1 MSTKMRA
8 APRAA
13 PDDTK
18 SQIKAA
24 AQMLFARH
32 GVDAVTVQQ
41 IVAAAGQRNNA
52 ALHYHFGSKEELIR
66 QLVVDGAA
74 VLDERRQGMLRELEA
89 RGGPTTI
96 REVMLVLVMPVIELG
111 DDERWRGYIRFT
123 SSLQASDRKT
133 LRAALEQSLERR
145 IRRLLR
151 TSEADAAAAG
161 GTDRAA
167 ALDLRDLCQRH
178 PFRARGGAGNPADP
192 AQPAVGPALHD
203 GKYPRHAGGDD
214 HLPAVAAEHSAIC
227 RRAERLKPPASQPPR
242 FFFFFFPNAG
252 FASVAAPACGAFPA

>member
-24 AQMLFARH
+24 AQLLFARH

-89 RGGPTTI
+89 RSGPSTV
-96 REVMLVLVMPVIELG
+96 REVLLVLVMPVIELSE
-111 DDERWRGYIRFT
+111 DERWCGYIRFT

-133 LRAALEQSLERR
+133 LRAALNNRWN
-145 IRRLLR
+145 
-151 TSEADAAAAG
+151 AG
-161 GTDRAA
+161 YVACFAHLKRM
-167 ALDLRDLCQRH
+167 LPLS
-178 PFRARGGAGNPADP
+178 
-192 AQPAVGPALHD
+192 PALIEQRLSMFSI
-203 GKYPRHAGGDD
+203 YANANLSAREAAQETPRTRGSRLWDQRFTTENILDTLEAT
-214 HLPAVAAEHSAIC
+214 LTCPPSAPTLTVLQ
-227 RRAERLKPPASQPPR
+227 ADQS
-242 FFFFFFPNAG
+242 
-252 FASVAAPACGAFPA
+252 